1 MQAIRLQKK
10 YPDVSQDE
18 MFDFITRFKC
28 VPAST
33 VRFRVAISD
42 VRVRRADLALFTPTS
57 RGA

>member
-18 MFDFITRFKC
+18 MFDLINRFKC
-28 VPAST
+28 VRLHRGSG
-33 VRFRVAISD
+33 AIND
-42 VRVRRADLALFTPTS
+42 IRAAPALFTPTS